1 MMSGARANELR
12 TWFLNRTQ
20 RESDPTREIVE
31 ELVEEAKLLDETDLE
46 KLEASLAGYA
56 TMLAHTSRK
65 GQEGKTTLRLL
76 EIFDIQLPSAT
87 LEKLTKLAQDP
98 DEVIKFVTEEEI
110 MNEQTDNGMQIAE
123 ISQSLLKAKQ
133 TIPEFE

>member
-1 MMSGARANELR
+1 
-12 TWFLNRTQ
+12 
-20 RESDPTREIVE
+20 
-31 ELVEEAKLLDETDLE
+31 
-46 KLEASLAGYA
+46 
-56 TMLAHTSRK
+56 MLAHTSRK